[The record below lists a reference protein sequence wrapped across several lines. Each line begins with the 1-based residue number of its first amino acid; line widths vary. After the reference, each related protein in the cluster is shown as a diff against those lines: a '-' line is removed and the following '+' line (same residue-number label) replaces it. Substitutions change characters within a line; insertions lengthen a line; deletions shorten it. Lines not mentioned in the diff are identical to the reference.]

1 MFGSPELKKNPDI
14 GWVRRNSANSKEG
27 FHRFFILRAVK
38 GVRIIVTKD

>member
-1 MFGSPELKKNPDI
+1 MFGSPELKKI
-14 GWVRRNSANSKEG
+14 RNSKEG